1 MKKLWGKN
9 QVNDSAKE
17 LSISISDQGV
27 LKNVSTWRFFPKLGY
42 CFRQQQNKWE
52 EMDYNFGLSICK
64 RVMNAS
70 KTDNSIHVKGSM
82 IDELNKNDMVSN
94 LFNGEKIIL
103 Q

>member
-1 MKKLWGKN
+1 M
-9 QVNDSAKE
+9 NDSAKE
-17 LSISISDQGV
+17 LSIFVNDQ
-27 LKNVSTWRFFPKLGY
+27 NVATWRFFPKLGY

-52 EMDYNFGLSICK
+52 EREYNFGLRICK

-70 KTDNSIHVKGSM
+70 KTDNPIHVKGSM

>member
-1 MKKLWGKN
+1 MDN
-9 QVNDSAKE
+9 PTKE
-17 LSISISDQGV
+17 LSISVNDQ
-27 LKNVSTWRFFPKLGY
+27 NVATWRFFPELGY

-82 IDELNKNDMVSN
+82 IDELDKNNMVSN